1 MIYMS
6 GIFYYKY
13 NNYICNKNE
22 ADMTKENI
30 INPFFIGRYAGE
42 RYFCDREKDTEIL
55 IKHITNGRNV
65 ALISPRRLGK
75 SGLLHHTFA
84 QTRIIE
90 GYIPVYIDIY
100 ATKNLTEFAK
110 TLAEGIIRGVRAEEG
125 WTEKVMRFLK
135 SLRVGFKVDPMT
147 GSTSFEIGI
156 GDIEDPD
163 KTIREA
169 FEYIENCGKP
179 CILAIDE
186 FQQIR
191 EYPET
196 NTEAFI
202 RTLVQQCSKTR
213 FIFCGSKRHMMTDIF
228 YSPSKPFFQ
237 SVINQSLKPI
247 PMDTYIEFA
256 GRLFAERGK
265 FIEKFTAELVYRM
278 FDGCTW
284 YMQMMMNELFALTEK
299 GMICS
304 REYIDIAW
312 ENIILAQEDRF
323 QAILFSLA
331 PKQKQLLTAIAK
343 ERNVE
348 GITSAEFVK
357 RHRLVSA
364 SSVQAALKPLLKN
377 DIVTNDEGTYRIY
390 DYFFAD
396 YLAKTY

>member
-1 MIYMS
+1 
-6 GIFYYKY
+6 
-13 NNYICNKNE
+13 
-22 ADMTKENI
+22 MTKENI

-42 RYFCDREKDTEIL
+42 HFFCDREKDTETL
-55 IKHITNGRNV
+55 IKHIINGRNV

-75 SGLLHHTFA
+75 SGLIHHTFA
-84 QTRIIE
+84 QSQIKENFTPI
-90 GYIPVYIDIY
+90 YIDIY
-100 ATKNLTEFAK
+100 ATKNLAEFAK
-110 TLAEGIIRGVRAEEG
+110 VLSEGIMKAIKPEDG
-125 WTEKVMRFLK
+125 WIEKVMRFLK
-135 SLRVGFKVDPMT
+135 SLRVGIKMDPMT
-147 GSTSFEIGI
+147 GGQSFEIGI
-156 GDIEDPD
+156 GDIQNPD
-163 KTIREA
+163 RTIKEI
-169 FEYIENCGKP
+169 FEYIENAEKP

-196 NTEAFI
+196 TAEAFI
-202 RTLVQQCSKTR
+202 RTLVQQCSNTR

-265 FIEKFTAELVYRM
+265 GLDKFVGEVVYKM
-278 FDGCTW
+278 FGGCTW

-299 GMICS
+299 GMICTV
-304 REYIDIAW
+304 EYIDIAW

-331 PKQKQLLTAIAK
+331 PKQKELLYAIAK
-343 ERNVE
+343 EGKVE
-348 GITSAEFVK
+348 GITSGDFVK
-357 RHRLVSA
+357 RNGLVSA

-377 DIVTNDEGTYRIY
+377 DIITNDEGMYRIY

-396 YLAKTY
+396 YLAKKY